1 MIMIQKQIYVFFLS
15 IVIFVS
21 YSAQLWATNEGAG
34 DAWPSLRIGV
44 GARAVGMGGAFAA
57 IADDATAIH
66 WNPGGL
72 GFIKKIEGTFMH
84 IGESALPVSDPN
96 SRGITRRY
104 EYLSGVFPT
113 KYGCFGFSSN
123 YFNIG
128 GIQYTTGTS
137 ELDFERVAFDQ
148 QATERIFTLA
158 YGYQI
163 QKEWVLISM
172 GGSIRRMRQQFFG
185 VATNGWG
192 GDVGFIV
199 KKGNLGRLKNPR
211 LGYVFRWESKRAWE
225 DKLNRSNVETP
236 NQDNGYIGWNFG
248 AAIDAIAN
256 EKVAWTLAFALVN
269 QRKGSPLTLSVGTE
283 VWLLNNQ
290 IALRAGIDDL
300 RFYRRNASKEVWED
314 TKLHGRL
321 TAGMGLSISIAQIDY
336 AIASDPLA
344 LKHRVSITLGKSR

>member
-1 MIMIQKQIYVFFLS
+1 MIRKQIYVFFLS

-21 YSAQLWATNEGAG
+21 YSTQLWATNEGAG
-34 DAWPSLRIGV
+34 DSWPSLRIGV
-44 GARAVGMGGAFAA
+44 GARAVGMGGAFVA

-72 GFIKKIEGTFMH
+72 GFIKKLEGTFMH
-84 IGESALPVSDPN
+84 IGEAALPVSYPTAK
-96 SRGITRRY
+96 GITRRY
-104 EYLSGVFPT
+104 EYLSGVIPT
-113 KYGCFGFSSN
+113 KFGCFGFSSN

-137 ELDFERVAFDQ
+137 ELDFQRISGFDQ

-172 GGSIRRMRQQFFG
+172 GASIRRMRQRFFG

-199 KKGNLGRLKNPR
+199 KKGNLGHLKNPR
-211 LGYVFRWESKRAWE
+211 LGYVFRWQNSRAWE
-225 DKLNRSNVETP
+225 DKLNQSNVETP
-236 NQDNGYIGWNFG
+236 NQGDGYIGWNCGVAFEP
-248 AAIDAIAN
+248 IAN
-256 EKVAWTLAFALVN
+256 EEVVWTTAFTLVN

-300 RFYRRNASKEVWED
+300 RFYRRNASKEVWEE

-336 AIASDPLA
+336 AIDFSPLA
-344 LKHRVSITLGKSR
+344 WKHRVSITLGASR